1 MAGADLVRV
10 ALRVKIVVLVCF
22 VLSEL
27 QGEGEG
33 REKGP
38 SGNKTMS
45 QITAGSCDTLLW
57 HSVQVSQGRSGAQDI
72 VQRTLCRMAI
82 FLIQGRQFVLITKI
96 KQHLTGPNKNI
107 PRPTATEG
115 NNNLR

>member
-27 QGEGEG
+27 QEDEEG

-72 VQRTLCRMAI
+72 VQNGRFSHPRQAVCFNYKNKTAVNRT
-82 FLIQGRQFVLITKI
+82 
-96 KQHLTGPNKNI
+96 KQKHPLTI
-107 PRPTATEG
+107 ATER